1 MSSDQLSVNADT
13 PAINRGFSRQSLGYD
28 GADRSNIILQDLRR
42 QVYQHVA
49 HFLKPQSR
57 ILELNAGTGIDA
69 LHFASQ
75 GHYVHATDLS
85 DGMIDQIKRKIA
97 SNNISD
103 RLTCQQLSFEELGE
117 VTQSDF
123 DYVFSNFGGLN
134 CAQDL
139 SKITRHLHRLLKP
152 GAYVTWVIMPPV
164 CPWELL
170 GMFKGKWRQ
179 ASRRLKKGGV
189 VAHVEGEYFR
199 TYYHSVSNIVSAF
212 GDGFTLVKCE
222 GLAALSP
229 PPHRAD
235 LPLKR
240 PGLYKVLRA
249 LDGGVRNVFPFN
261 RWADHVVVT
270 VRYEPG
276 ARPHPKSLS

>member
-1 MSSDQLSVNADT
+1 MSPDQLSVNPDT
-13 PAINRGFSRQSLGYD
+13 AAINRGFSRQSFGYD
-28 GADRSNIILQDLRR
+28 NADRNNIILQDLRL
-42 QVYQHVA
+42 QVYRHVE
-49 HFLKPQSR
+49 HFLEPQSK

-69 LHFASQ
+69 LHFVSH

-85 DGMIDQIKRKIA
+85 DGMISQIKRKIA
-97 SNNISD
+97 SNDISD
-103 RLTCQQLSFEELGE
+103 RLTCQQLSFEELSE
-117 VTQSDF
+117 ITQADF

-134 CAQDL
+134 CAPDL
-139 SKITRHLHRLLKP
+139 SKITRHLPGLLKP

-164 CPWELL
+164 CPWELM
-170 GMFKGKWRQ
+170 GMFKGRQ
-179 ASRRLKKGGV
+179 AFRRLKKGGV
-189 VAHVEGEYFR
+189 VAHVEDEYFR
-199 TYYHSVSNIVSAF
+199 TYYHSVNSIVSAF

-249 LDGGVRNVFPFN
+249 LDGVVKNIFPFN

-270 VRYEPG
+270 MRYGSSRSMPS
-276 ARPHPKSLS
+276 PSIPSP